1 MTSYQGLDRLHRLST
16 QKAEPESNRIS
27 LSCSNKLFEVDKQ
40 TNVIEFKTI
49 NIWRR

>member
-16 QKAEPESNRIS
+16 QKAEPESNWIS

-40 TNVIEFKTI
+40 TNVIEFKMI
-49 NIWRR
+49 NIWRH